1 MPTKDKVSDVRP
13 YVERALKDEELRDN
27 LKAAFE
33 AARDVYG
40 ELLGHRGVTGLAGR
54 VATDKE
60 IQDNLKKAIDELRE
74 AGDRVRGKEDH
85 SGRNTMLLLAGITLG
100 VLFNPATGPQTR
112 AWIKDQIL
120 GPSDDFT
127 YGGGDAGASAPTAG
141 STNSGS

>member
-1 MPTKDKVSDVRP
+1 MATKDKVSDVRP

-27 LKAAFE
+27 LKSAFE
-33 AARDVYG
+33 AAREVYG
-40 ELLGHRGVTGLAGR
+40 ELLGNRGMTGVASR

-60 IQDNLKKAIDELRE
+60 IQENLRRAIDELRE

-112 AWIKDQIL
+112 AWVKDKVL

-127 YGGGDAGASAPTAG
+127 YGGGGGTSDASVG